1 MNHAYTRKGYEKYL
15 IEFDNICDELYVNM
29 HESIGRVIRFFGE
42 SKIKKEFGIV
52 SKYTSQSYLN
62 TLNQFF
68 EQEVIKQNEGNKR

>member
-1 MNHAYTRKGYEKYL
+1 
-15 IEFDNICDELYVNM
+15 M
-29 HESIGRVIRFFGE
+29 HESIGGVIRFFGE

-68 EQEVIKQNEGNKR
+68 EQEVIKQNEGN